1 MNSSLPDELWQ
12 EIFQLTNE
20 PRVYRN
26 LLLTCRRFQAIAEP
40 LLYRNVDLSAEGFR
54 SRLFLNTVSS
64 NPRLASY
71 IEALATPDLPVAELR
86 DAPFRNLR
94 KIAYLYPSRPL
105 FTSPD
110 SLNEASAF
118 LAHLTHLVSFRPIGN
133 VSQFHQFLGGLPNLE
148 YLSVPFTHDRNDPA
162 SCPSEILPR
171 LNFLLAHAKQV
182 IAILPGR
189 TVQHLE
195 TTHAFNHSL
204 LQGLSFPSIMTLA
217 TTSSELSCLPSFPNL
232 KYLKVDH
239 ASASHPS
246 LERALEIFRPLTCP
260 SVQYLSV
267 RLKFNVKRLKISKFI
282 HKDAYRPRTSIVAHG
297 AFRGFPALRVIDITL
312 EWSPDDVAEIFRHT
326 ISENG
331 LCDSDPM
338 EMADDSEDH
347 VPYWDKWW
355 TSPRA
360 RSALVLCSPS
370 SAS

>member
-20 PRVYRN
+20 PSAYRN

-40 LLYRNVDLSAEGFR
+40 LLYRNVDLSKEGFR

-71 IEALATPDLPVAELR
+71 IEALATPDLPIAELR
-86 DAPFRNLR
+86 DAPIPNLR
-94 KIAYLYPSRPL
+94 KLAYLYPSRPL

-118 LAHLTHLVSFRPIGN
+118 LAHSTHLVSFRPIGN
-133 VSQFHQFLGGLPNLE
+133 VSEFHQFLGGLPNLE
-148 YLSVPFTHDRNDPA
+148 YLAVPFTHDRNDT
-162 SCPSEILPR
+162 CLLPR

-195 TTHAFNHSL
+195 TTHAFNHTL

-217 TTSSELSCLPSFPNL
+217 ATSSELSCLPSFPNL

-267 RLKFNVKRLKISKFI
+267 RLKFNVKKLKISKSI
-282 HKDAYRPRTSIVAHG
+282 RKDAYRPRTSIVAHG
-297 AFRGFPALRVIDITL
+297 AFRGFSALRVIDITL
-312 EWSPDDVAEIFRHT
+312 EWSPDEPIEILRHT

-331 LCDSDPM
+331 LCDSGPM
-338 EMADDSEDH
+338 EMADDSRSEDH
-347 VPYWDKWW
+347 VPYWGEWW

-360 RSALVLCSPS
+360 RSALVLCS
-370 SAS
+370 ASNAS